1 MDKQIFLVRQQFA
14 QCVFNHKIH
23 EKANDR
29 LLNLLHYY
37 KCFKIIFIFLVPS
50 FLVLNLLFPECKIFI
65 YIPIALTILEIVFNF
80 IQKEFPFEE
89 QAKNHKK
96 SALQFLRLRD
106 EYKNFISDIMYGKL
120 DENEIKLK
128 RDYLQREYYVICELT
143 LDTTYKDYLKTQNNL
158 LWKDNKSEEFTWSDD
173 EINRFLPKE
182 LRI

>member
-1 MDKQIFLVRQQFA
+1 MNKQIFVARQQFA

-29 LLNLLHYY
+29 LLNLLNYY
-37 KCFKIIFIFLVPS
+37 KYFKIIFIFCVPF

-80 IQKEFPFEE
+80 VQKEFPFEE
-89 QAKNHKK
+89 EAKNHKK

-106 EYKNFISDIMYGKL
+106 EYKNFISDITYWNI
-120 DENEIKLK
+120 DEKEILLR
-128 RDYLQREYYVICELT
+128 RDYLQKEYSIICELT
-143 LDTTYKDYLKTQNNL
+143 LDTSYKDYIRTQNSL
-158 LWKDNKSEEFTWSDD
+158 LWKGNKSEEFTWSND